1 MDISIF
7 IRSLSETAGTD
18 VKHITEP
25 WIKSKQVPH
34 VGIPIK
40 EKELSIAQE
49 GRRFTFSCLYRF

>member
-49 GRRFTFSCLYRF
+49 GRRFTFSC